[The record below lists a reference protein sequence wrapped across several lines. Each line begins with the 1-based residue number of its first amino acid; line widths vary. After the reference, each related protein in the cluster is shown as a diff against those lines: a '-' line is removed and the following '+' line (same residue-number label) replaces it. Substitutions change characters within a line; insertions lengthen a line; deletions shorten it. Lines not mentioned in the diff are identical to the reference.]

1 MSSENGVTF
10 EMSSIDTATLISGQ
24 PYQRPVRESRLREL
38 TRKWDPGLLDPL
50 VVSYRDGKFYLVD
63 GQHRV
68 VIQRR
73 MYGGDFNA
81 PCKLYH
87 GLTYEA
93 EAELC
98 WKLDKARE
106 QLNAAQATNAL
117 LEAGSDPEIMDIQRL
132 LLENHFMWALGK
144 RIPSNYE
151 IVAVRAVISAYRL
164 LGSEAFDRMLYLTGA
179 AWAGAPCSLRAGFLS
194 GMALF
199 LKTYETEL
207 VDRTAIKRLSNIDPE
222 EVVRRGKT
230 DFSTNHAALRY
241 ARVLW
246 KKYNSQPGGRKLVYR
261 FKE

>member
-10 EMSSIDTATLISGQ
+10 EMSSIDTAMLISGQ

-144 RIPSNYE
+144 RVPRSYE

-164 LGSEAFDRMLYLTGA
+164 LGSEAFDRIRLTCGT
-179 AWAGAPCSLRAGFLS
+179 
-194 GMALF
+194 AL
-199 LKTYETEL
+199 
-207 VDRTAIKRLSNIDPE
+207 
-222 EVVRRGKT
+222 
-230 DFSTNHAALRY
+230 
-241 ARVLW
+241 
-246 KKYNSQPGGRKLVYR
+246 KY
-261 FKE
+261 